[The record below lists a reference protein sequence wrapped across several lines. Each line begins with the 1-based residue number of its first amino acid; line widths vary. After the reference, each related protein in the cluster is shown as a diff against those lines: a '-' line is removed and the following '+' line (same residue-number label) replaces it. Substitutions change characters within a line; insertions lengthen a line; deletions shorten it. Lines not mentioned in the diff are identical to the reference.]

1 MFIVDLWESVFTPG
15 TTPALMAATH
25 GSFILLILLL
35 ISLIV
40 VTRLI
45 HFIVLLVIALCLY
58 ATVIWFVAE
67 LEVAKLQLNAELLID
82 HEAVSKATAS
92 PQLKVASLSP
102 SVTGSSSNSTLA
114 KKRKA

>member
-35 ISLIV
+35 VSLIV

-45 HFIVLLVIALCLY
+45 HFIILLTIALCLY

-67 LEVAKLQLNAELLID
+67 LETAKLQLNADLRAES
-82 HEAVSKATAS
+82 EPESAS
-92 PQLKVASLSP
+92 PQENPAPLSP
-102 SVTGSSSNSTLA
+102 SATGSTTSSNTV